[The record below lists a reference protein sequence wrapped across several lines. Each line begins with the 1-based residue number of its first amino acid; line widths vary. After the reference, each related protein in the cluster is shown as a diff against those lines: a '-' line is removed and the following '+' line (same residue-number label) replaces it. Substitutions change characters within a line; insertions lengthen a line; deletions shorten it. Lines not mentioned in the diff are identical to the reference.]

1 MAKLFLCLILPKV
14 MSSVSPCPVPKEQQP
29 INEYQ
34 ELQASWFFK
43 WGKLAIAAYGYKLLR
58 IWLFGLVITAPIAD
72 VSFSLRREPLHFALA
87 SMGGAL
93 LFVALAATY
102 LYTGWRHVDQRLRSD
117 AVVYEESGWYDG
129 QTWTK
134 TAEILARDRLLAVHE
149 VQPVIRRIQLTFL
162 SMLAAI
168 GFGSLVWFISSIG

>member
-1 MAKLFLCLILPKV
+1 

-34 ELQASWFFK
+34 ELQESWFFK
-43 WGKLAIAAYGYKLLR
+43 WGKLTVPAYGSKLLR
-58 IWLFGLVITAPIAD
+58 VWLCCLVITAPISD
-72 VSFSLRREPLHFALA
+72 VSFPIWKEPLHFALA

-93 LFVALAATY
+93 LFVALTATH

-149 VQPVIRRIQLTFL
+149 VQPVIHRIQLTFL
-162 SMLAAI
+162 SMLGAI
-168 GFGSLVWFISSIG
+168 GAGSLVWFISSLV

>member
-1 MAKLFLCLILPKV
+1 
-14 MSSVSPCPVPKEQQP
+14 MSTISPCPVPKEQQP

-34 ELQASWFFK
+34 ELQSSWFFK
-43 WGKLAIAAYGYKLLR
+43 WGKLTTAAYGYKLFR
-58 IWLFGLVITAPIAD
+58 IWLVGLLITVPISD
-72 VSFSLRREPLHFALA
+72 VSFPFQRQPLHFALA

-93 LFVALAATY
+93 LFVVLTATY

-162 SMLAAI
+162 SILGAI
-168 GFGSLVWFISSIG
+168 GAGSLVWFISSII